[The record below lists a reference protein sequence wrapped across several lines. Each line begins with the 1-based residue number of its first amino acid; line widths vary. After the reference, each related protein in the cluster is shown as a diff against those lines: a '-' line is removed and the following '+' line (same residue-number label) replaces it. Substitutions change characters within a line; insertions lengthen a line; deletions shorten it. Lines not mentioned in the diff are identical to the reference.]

1 MLTLSIFPTIV
12 AFLRAN
18 LTTTL
23 SALFW
28 MWHLRYLLI

>member
-23 SALFW
+23 SALFGCGI
-28 MWHLRYLLI
+28 YGIS